1 MNAVAERAPMSD
13 RQTMQ
18 GPWRVEADT
27 LPEMAYDH
35 YRHALIHETSSIKA
49 YLAPKHQE
57 RTILVAPKGYGKT
70 LLLIAKKKSFLEARS
85 GQIVMAENRFIDRPL
100 GIFPVIKR
108 ELLDLLSSDYEF
120 WKSLW
125 KISLSLSAIKAFAR
139 ATRERPTD
147 RALLDHD
154 WYSRIIGDDHKY
166 FEAGEI
172 FADLL
177 SQDYKYIINIIAKSN
192 AIFPY
197 FNRINTQIV
206 FFIDNVDEYFRPVL
220 EDRSARTSGR
230 HSLYRNRS
238 NAVWS
243 LAQIALAS
251 VAYELEKTNHHIK
264 IYCTIRHEAFLKMP
278 EVESDAFQI
287 SGRCAKIEYTRD
299 DLEKIFLKN
308 IEITAKERLVDPDNP
323 DAMLRLVSEANEL
336 VEHRFVAKP
345 EPIFDYFLRHT
356 LYRPRDLMFIGGE
369 IVKIDPSQRSAQAIR
384 AAVDTATKTIV
395 DSIFGEMRPFFT
407 VPNRE
412 LLFRRIEANV
422 LTIDQLAEVSGAYV
436 SDLGGAA
443 PGDPDDE
450 VGHPFSVL
458 HKLGLLG
465 TVRLEFGNQ
474 GRWRQRFLQ
483 PTEIQINTDPTLPD
497 SEYYLIHPA
506 LDQSIYERSA
516 GKFTRGYDTRN
527 IIGNQLEWTD
537 PIAYS
542 FVLKGDMVGYSHVMN
557 SELYEIV
564 TRKLYEWARE
574 ICRDLTYADV
584 SGGDSILLI
593 DGSSE
598 RIVRCARELVRRAGE
613 FQERPMK
620 MRFGGAAGP
629 IAFERMRRMH
639 NGSWDTITVPMGL
652 ALRTSALLE
661 PLATPG
667 CALVEERFHQ
677 FANGRDAHDA
687 SIDGRGVR
695 NAEEFSGNT
704 VTALS
709 GADMPG
715 IEFDRNENKFIL
727 RKNLQDAPYPTKL
740 WKIELG

>member
-1 MNAVAERAPMSD
+1 MSD
-13 RQTMQ
+13 RHSVQ

-35 YRHALIHETSSIKA
+35 YRHSLIHETSSIKA

-70 LLLIAKKKSFLEARS
+70 LLLIAKKKSLLEARS

-154 WYSRIIGDDHKY
+154 WYGRIIADDYKY

-192 AIFPY
+192 AVFPY

-220 EDRSARTSGR
+220 EDRSARASGR

-287 SGRCAKIEYTRD
+287 SGRCTKIEYTRG

-308 IEITAKERLVDPDNP
+308 IDITAKERLVDPDHL
-323 DAMLRLVSEANEL
+323 DAMLRLVGEENKA
-336 VEHRFVAKP
+336 VQHRFVSRP
-345 EPIFDYFLRHT
+345 EAIFDYFLRHT

-422 LTIDQLAEVSGAYV
+422 LTLDQLDDVSAAYV
-436 SDLGGAA
+436 ADLGDASR
-443 PGDPDDE
+443 DPDGE
-450 VGHPFSVL
+450 MSHPFSVL

-474 GRWRQRFLQ
+474 GRWRQCFLQ
-483 PTEIQINTDPTLPD
+483 PTEIQISNDTELPV

-506 LDQSIYERSA
+506 LDQSVYERSA

-527 IIGNQLEWTD
+527 IIGNQLEWED
-537 PIAYS
+537 PIIYS
-542 FVLKGDMVGYSHVMN
+542 FVLKGDMVGYSQVMN

-574 ICRDLTYADV
+574 ICRDLMFVDV
-584 SGGDSILLI
+584 SGGDSILMI
-593 DGSSE
+593 DGSAE
-598 RIVRCARELVRRAGE
+598 RIVRCATELVRRAGD

-667 CALVEERFHQ
+667 SALVEERFHQ
-677 FANGRDAHDA
+677 FANGRDAGGDA
-687 SIDGRGVR
+687 LHGRGLR
-695 NAEEFSGNT
+695 NAEELSGNSM
-704 VTALS
+704 TAVS
-709 GADMPG
+709 ESDVPD
-715 IEFDRNENKFIL
+715 IEYDQDEKKFVL
-727 RKNLQDAPYPTKL
+727 RKNLLDPPYHTKL

>member
-1 MNAVAERAPMSD
+1 MSERQAV
-13 RQTMQ
+13 Q

-27 LPEMAYDH
+27 LPEMAYDR
-35 YRHALIHETSSIKA
+35 YRHTLIHETSSIQA

-70 LLLIAKKKSFLEARS
+70 LLLIAKKKSFMEARS

-139 ATRERPTD
+139 ATRERPSD
-147 RALLDHD
+147 RNLLAHD
-154 WYSRIIGDDHKY
+154 WYGRIITDDHKY

-172 FADLL
+172 FTDLL
-177 SQDYKYIINIIAKSN
+177 SQDYKYIINIIARSS

-220 EDRSARTSGR
+220 EDRSAGANGR

-278 EVESDAFQI
+278 EFESDAFQI
-287 SGRCAKIEYTRD
+287 SGRCTKIEYTRD

-308 IEITAKERLVDPDNP
+308 IDITPRDRLVDPDNADP
-323 DAMLRLVSEANEL
+323 MVRLVGRSNTT
-336 VEHRFVAKP
+336 VDHRFVSRP
-345 EPIFDYFLRHT
+345 ESVFDYFLRHT

-369 IVKIDPSQRSAQAIR
+369 IVKINPSERSAPANR
-384 AAVDTATKTIV
+384 DAVNTATKTIV
-395 DSIFGEMRPFFT
+395 DSIFGEMRPFFA
-407 VPNRE
+407 VPNRD
-412 LLFRRIEANV
+412 LLFRRIETNV
-422 LTIDQLAEVSGAYV
+422 LILDQIQEVSDGYLA
-436 SDLGGAA
+436 DLGVARDLDSEAGQ
-443 PGDPDDE
+443 
-450 VGHPFSVL
+450 PFSVL

-465 TVRLEFGNQ
+465 TVRLEFGNE
-474 GRWRQRFLQ
+474 GRWRQHFLQ
-483 PTEIQINTDPTLPD
+483 PTEIQINNDPELPV
-497 SEYYLIHPA
+497 SEHFLIHPA

-516 GKFTRGYDTRN
+516 GKFIRGYDTRN
-527 IIGNQLEWTD
+527 IIGNELEWQE

-542 FVLKGDMVGYSHVMN
+542 FVLRGDMVGYSHVMN
-557 SELYEIV
+557 SELYEVV

-574 ICRDLTYADV
+574 ICRDLMYVDV
-584 SGGDSILLI
+584 SGGDTILMI
-593 DGSSE
+593 DGSAS
-598 RIVRCARELVRRAGE
+598 RILRCAKELVRRAGD
-613 FQERPMK
+613 FRERPMQL
-620 MRFGGAAGP
+620 RFGGAAGP

-639 NGSWDTITVPMGL
+639 NGSWDTVTVPMGL

-661 PLATPG
+661 PLAQPN
-667 CALVEERFHQ
+667 CAVVEERFHE
-677 FANGRDAHDA
+677 FGCGRDTRADPEPA
-687 SIDGRGVR
+687 VTRM
-695 NAEEFSGNT
+695 
-704 VTALS
+704 TALS
-709 GADMPG
+709 SSDLPQVDYDRAD
-715 IEFDRNENKFIL
+715 EKFVL
-727 RKNLQDAPYPTKL
+727 RKNLLDPPYYTPL
-740 WKIELG
+740 WKVNLD

>member
-1 MNAVAERAPMSD
+1 MSD
-13 RQTMQ
+13 KQPMQ

-70 LLLIAKKKSFLEARS
+70 LLLIAKKKSLLEARS

-154 WYSRIIGDDHKY
+154 WYGRIIADDYKY

-177 SQDYKYIINIIAKSN
+177 SQDYKYIINIISKSN
-192 AIFPY
+192 AVFPY

-287 SGRCAKIEYTRD
+287 SGRCTKIEYTRD

-308 IEITAKERLVDPDNP
+308 IEITAKERLVEPDNG
-323 DAMLRLVSEANEL
+323 DAMLRLVGEANKA
-336 VEHRFVAKP
+336 VEHRFVARP
-345 EPIFDYFLRHT
+345 EVIFDYFLRHT

-369 IVKIDPSQRSAQAIR
+369 IVKINPNQRSADAIR

-395 DSIFGEMRPFFT
+395 NSIFGEMRPFFT

-412 LLFRRIEANV
+412 LLFKRIEANV
-422 LTIDQLAEVSGAYV
+422 MTLDQLEEISEAYAA
-436 SDLGGAA
+436 DLGNAVSRDA
-443 PGDPDDE
+443 DE
-450 VGHPFSVL
+450 EIGHPFSVL

-474 GRWRQRFLQ
+474 GRSRQCFLQ
-483 PTEIQINTDPTLPD
+483 PTEIQISNDPELPV

-537 PIAYS
+537 PITYS
-542 FVLKGDMVGYSHVMN
+542 FVLKGDMVGYSQVMN

-574 ICRDLTYADV
+574 ICRDLMYVDV
-584 SGGDSILLI
+584 SAGDSILMI
-593 DGSSE
+593 DGSPQ
-598 RIVRCARELVRRAGE
+598 RILQCAKELVRRAGD
-613 FQERPMK
+613 FQERPMQ

-639 NGSWDTITVPMGL
+639 NGSWDTVTVPMGL
-652 ALRTSALLE
+652 ALRTTALLE
-661 PLATPG
+661 PHATPG
-667 CALVEERFHQ
+667 SALVEERFHQ
-677 FANGRDAHDA
+677 FANGRETNVNGALRH
-687 SIDGRGVR
+687 GRELFGDLM
-695 NAEEFSGNT
+695 AP
-704 VTALS
+704 LS
-709 GADMPG
+709 QSDIPDVDY
-715 IEFDRNENKFIL
+715 DRDDQKFIL
-727 RKNLQDAPYPTKL
+727 RKNLLDPPYHTKL
-740 WKIELG
+740 WKIELA

>member
-1 MNAVAERAPMSD
+1 MSERQPI
-13 RQTMQ
+13 Q

-35 YRHALIHETSSIKA
+35 YRHTLIHETSSIKA
-49 YLAPKHQE
+49 YLTPKHHE

-108 ELLDLLSSDYEF
+108 ELLELLSSDYEF

-139 ATRERPTD
+139 ATRERPGD
-147 RALLDHD
+147 RDLLAHD
-154 WYSRIIGDDHKY
+154 WYGRIITDDHKY

-192 AIFPY
+192 VIFPY

-220 EDRSARTSGR
+220 EDRSARTNNR

-278 EVESDAFQI
+278 EVENDAFQI
-287 SGRCAKIEYTRD
+287 SGRCTKIEYTRD
-299 DLEKIFLKN
+299 DLERIFLKN
-308 IEITAKERLVDPDNP
+308 IDITAKERLADPDNS
-323 DAMLRLVSEANEL
+323 DAMLRLVGERNA
-336 VEHRFVAKP
+336 VVDHRFVSRP
-345 EPIFDYFLRHT
+345 ERIFDYFLRHT

-369 IVKIDPSQRSAQAIR
+369 IVKINPDQRSAEAIR
-384 AAVDTATKTIV
+384 DAVDTATKTIV

-412 LLFRRIEANV
+412 LLLRHISANV
-422 LTIDQLAEVSGAYV
+422 LTLDQLEKVRDAYV
-436 SDLGGAA
+436 ADLGNGTLH
-443 PGDPDDE
+443 DPDGE
-450 VGHPFSVL
+450 VGAPFSVL

-465 TVRLEFGNQ
+465 TVRPEFGNQ
-474 GRWRQRFLQ
+474 GRWRQCFLQ
-483 PTEIQINTDPTLPD
+483 PTEIQINNDPELPD

-506 LDQSIYERSA
+506 LDQSIYERSS
-516 GKFTRGYDTRN
+516 GKFTRGYDARN
-527 IIGNQLEWTD
+527 IIGNQLEWED
-537 PIAYS
+537 PITYS
-542 FVLKGDMVGYSHVMN
+542 FVFKGDMVGYSRIMN
-557 SELYEIV
+557 SEMYEIV

-574 ICRDLTYADV
+574 VCRDLVFVDV

-598 RIVRCARELVRRAGE
+598 RIVRCAKELVKRAHDFRE
-613 FQERPMK
+613 SPMR

-652 ALRTSALLE
+652 ALRTTALLE
-661 PLATPG
+661 PLAPPG
-667 CALVEERFHQ
+667 YAVVDERFQQ
-677 FANGRDAHDA
+677 FGAGRYRHSDA
-687 SIDGRGVR
+687 ID
-695 NAEEFSGNT
+695 
-704 VTALS
+704 VTASQDARSSFENFMAPLS
-709 GADMPG
+709 QSDLPG
-715 IEFDRNENKFIL
+715 LDYDQDEQKFVL
-727 RKNLQDAPYPTKL
+727 RKNSLDPPYYTKL
-740 WKIELG
+740 WKIDLG

>member
-1 MNAVAERAPMSD
+1 MSQ
-13 RQTMQ
+13 RQLIQ

-35 YRHALIHETSSIKA
+35 YRHTLIHETSSIKA

-70 LLLIAKKKSFLEARS
+70 LLLIAKKKSLLEARS

-108 ELLDLLSSDYEF
+108 ELLDLLASDYEF

-147 RALLDHD
+147 RALLEHD
-154 WYSRIIGDDHKY
+154 WFGRIIADDHKY

-177 SQDYKYIINIIAKSN
+177 SQDYKYIINIISKSN
-192 AIFPY
+192 AVFPY
-197 FNRINTQIV
+197 LNRINTQIV

-238 NAVWS
+238 NSVWS

-287 SGRCAKIEYTRD
+287 SGRCTKIEYTRD

-308 IEITAKERLVDPDNP
+308 IDITAKERLVDPEHPN
-323 DAMLRLVSEANEL
+323 AMLRLVGEANKA
-336 VEHRFVAKP
+336 VEHRFVSRP
-345 EPIFDYFLRHT
+345 EAIFDYFLRHT

-422 LTIDQLAEVSGAYV
+422 LTLDQLDEVSAAYV
-436 SDLGGAA
+436 ADLGDASR
-443 PGDPDDE
+443 DPDGE
-450 VGHPFSVL
+450 MGHPFWVL

-474 GRWRQRFLQ
+474 GRWRQCFLQ
-483 PTEIQINTDPTLPD
+483 PTEIQISNDTELPV
-497 SEYYLIHPA
+497 SEYYLVHPA

-516 GKFTRGYDTRN
+516 GKLTRGYDTRN
-527 IIGNQLEWTD
+527 IIGNQLEWEE
-537 PIAYS
+537 PISYS
-542 FVLKGDMVGYSHVMN
+542 FVLKGDMVGYSQVMN

-574 ICRDLTYADV
+574 ICRDLMFVDV
-584 SGGDSILLI
+584 SGGDSILMI

-598 RIVRCARELVRRAGE
+598 RIVRCAKELVRRAGD

-639 NGSWDTITVPMGL
+639 NGSWDAITVPMGL

-661 PLATPG
+661 PLAAPG

-677 FANGRDAHDA
+677 FANGRDARGDA
-687 SIDGRGVR
+687 IDDSALQ
-695 NAEEFSGNT
+695 NAKEFSGKFM
-704 VTALS
+704 APLS
-709 GADMPG
+709 QSDVPD
-715 IEFDRNENKFIL
+715 IDYDRDDQKFVL
-727 RKNLQDAPYPTKL
+727 RKNLLDPPYHTRL

>member
-1 MNAVAERAPMSD
+1 MSEK
-13 RQTMQ
+13 QTIQ

-27 LPEMAYDH
+27 LPEMAYDN
-35 YRHALIHETSSIKA
+35 YRHTLIHETSSIKA
-49 YLAPKHQE
+49 FLTTKHHE

-100 GIFPVIKR
+100 GIIPVVRREIL
-108 ELLDLLSSDYEF
+108 ELLASDYEF

-139 ATRERPTD
+139 ATKERPAD
-147 RALLDHD
+147 RVAPRHD
-154 WYSRIIGDDHKY
+154 WYRRIIGDDHKY

-172 FADLL
+172 FVDLL
-177 SQDYKYIINIIAKSN
+177 SQDYKYIINIIGASN
-192 AIFPY
+192 FIFPHV
-197 FNRINTQIV
+197 NRINTQVV

-220 EDRSARTSGR
+220 EDRSAGASSLHR
-230 HSLYRNRS
+230 LYRNRN

-251 VAYELEKTNHHIK
+251 SAYELEKTNHHIK
-264 IYCTIRHEAFLKMP
+264 IFCTMRHEAFLKMP

-287 SGRCAKIEYTRD
+287 SGRCTKIEYTRD

-308 IEITAKERLVDPDNP
+308 IDITPKERLAEPDNP
-323 DAMLRLVSEANEL
+323 DVMLRLVGETNRA
-336 VEHRFVAKP
+336 VDHQFVSRP
-345 EPIFDYFLRHT
+345 ERIFDYFLRHT

-369 IVKIDPSQRSAQAIR
+369 IVKINPSQRPAEAIR
-384 AAVDTATKTIV
+384 NAVDTATKTIV

-407 VPNRE
+407 VPSRE
-412 LLFRRIEANV
+412 LLFRRIETNV
-422 LTIDQLAEVSGAYV
+422 LTLDQLEKV
-436 SDLGGAA
+436 SDAYAAELGDMASR
-443 PGDPDDE
+443 DPDGE
-450 VGHPFSVL
+450 TSHPFSVL

-474 GRWRQRFLQ
+474 GRWRQCFLQ
-483 PTEIQINTDPTLPD
+483 PTEIQISNDPELPV
-497 SEYYLIHPA
+497 SEYYLVHPA

-516 GKFTRGYDTRN
+516 GKFIRGYDTRN
-527 IIGNQLEWTD
+527 IIGNQLEWED
-537 PIAYS
+537 PISYS
-542 FVLKGDMVGYSHVMN
+542 FVLKGDMLGYSHVMN

-574 ICRDLTYADV
+574 ICRDLMFVDV

-593 DGSSE
+593 DGSPE
-598 RIVRCARELVRRAGE
+598 RIIRCASELVRRAGD

-652 ALRTSALLE
+652 ALRTSSLLE
-661 PLATPG
+661 PLAAPG

-677 FANGRDAHDA
+677 FGSGRDARRDA
-687 SIDGRGVR
+687 VDGSEVMAPLSQSDVPDIDY
-695 NAEEFSGNT
+695 
-704 VTALS
+704 
-709 GADMPG
+709 DP
-715 IEFDRNENKFIL
+715 DDQKFVL
-727 RKNLQDAPYPTKL
+727 RKNLLDPPYYTKL
-740 WKIELG
+740 WKIELS

>member
-1 MNAVAERAPMSD
+1 MSERQPI
-13 RQTMQ
+13 Q

-35 YRHALIHETSSIKA
+35 YRHTLIHETSSIQA
-49 YLAPKHQE
+49 YLAPRHQE

-108 ELLDLLSSDYEF
+108 ELLELLASDYEF

-139 ATRERPTD
+139 ATRERAGD
-147 RALLDHD
+147 RDLTVHD
-154 WYSRIIGDDHKY
+154 WYGRIITDDHKY

-172 FADLL
+172 FTDLL
-177 SQDYKYIINIIAKSN
+177 SQDYKVIINIIAHSN
-192 AIFPY
+192 VIFPY

-220 EDRSARTSGR
+220 EDRSAGVSGR
-230 HSLYRNRS
+230 QSLYRNRS

-251 VAYELEKTNHHIK
+251 VAYELEKANHHIK

-287 SGRCAKIEYTRD
+287 SGRCTKIEYTRD

-308 IEITAKERLVDPDNP
+308 IDITPKDRLADPGNP
-323 DAMLRLVSEANEL
+323 EPMLRLVGEENKA
-336 VEHRFVAKP
+336 VEHRFIARA
-345 EPIFDYFLRHT
+345 ERIFDYFLRHT

-369 IVKIDPSQRSAQAIR
+369 IVKINPSERSAQAIR
-384 AAVDTATKTIV
+384 TAVDMATKTIV
-395 DSIFGEMRPFFT
+395 DSICGEMRPFFA
-407 VPNRE
+407 VPSRE

-422 LTIDQLAEVSGAYV
+422 LTLEQLREVRDAYV
-436 SDLGGAA
+436 ADLGNGASR
-443 PGDPDDE
+443 DPDGDT
-450 VGHPFSVL
+450 GHPFSVL

-474 GRWRQRFLQ
+474 GRWRQSFLQ
-483 PTEIQINTDPTLPD
+483 PTEIRISNDPELPL
-497 SEYYLIHPA
+497 SEHYLIHPA
-506 LDQSIYERSA
+506 LDQSVYERSA

-527 IIGNQLEWTD
+527 IIGNQLEWED
-537 PIAYS
+537 PISYS

-557 SELYEIV
+557 SELYEVV

-574 ICRDLTYADV
+574 ICRDLMYVDV

-593 DGSSE
+593 DGSPE
-598 RIVRCARELVRRAGE
+598 RIVRCAKELVRRARD
-613 FQERPMK
+613 FQEKPMK

-639 NGSWDTITVPMGL
+639 NGSWDTVTVPMGL

-661 PLATPG
+661 PHAPPG
-667 CALVEERFHQ
+667 CAVVEEKFYEFGSSGDGRHQ
-677 FANGRDAHDA
+677 FVDSGPALNVDELSRPSMAPLSASDVPNFDYNRDDE
-687 SIDGRGVR
+687 RFV
-695 NAEEFSGNT
+695 
-704 VTALS
+704 
-709 GADMPG
+709 
-715 IEFDRNENKFIL
+715 L
-727 RKNLQDAPYPTKL
+727 RKNLLDPPYHTRL
-740 WKIELG
+740 WKINLD

>member
-1 MNAVAERAPMSD
+1 MTERQP
-13 RQTMQ
+13 TQ

-27 LPEMAYDH
+27 LPEMAYDR
-35 YRHALIHETSSIKA
+35 YRHTLIHETSSIQA
-49 YLAPKHQE
+49 YLTPKHQE
-57 RTILVAPKGYGKT
+57 RMILVAPKGYGKT
-70 LLLIAKKKSFLEARS
+70 LLLIAKKKSFMEARS

-147 RALLDHD
+147 RALLEHD
-154 WYSRIIGDDHKY
+154 WYGRIIADDHKY

-177 SQDYKYIINIIAKSN
+177 SQDYKYIINIISKSN
-192 AIFPY
+192 GVFPY

-220 EDRSARTSGR
+220 EDRSARTNNR

-287 SGRCAKIEYTRD
+287 SGRCTKIEYTRD

-308 IEITAKERLVDPDNP
+308 IDITPKERLFDPDNP
-323 DAMLRLVSEANEL
+323 EAMLRLVGGANEL

-369 IVKIDPSQRSAQAIR
+369 IVKIEPSQRSAQAIR

-395 DSIFGEMRPFFT
+395 DSIFGEMRPFFA
-407 VPNRE
+407 VPNRD

-422 LTIDQLAEVSGAYV
+422 LTLEQLGEVGAVYV
-436 SDLGGAA
+436 ADLGNGASQ
-443 PGDPDDE
+443 DREDE
-450 VGHPFSVL
+450 TGHPFSVL
-458 HKLGLLG
+458 YKLGLLG

-474 GRWRQRFLQ
+474 GRWLQRFLQ
-483 PTEIQINTDPTLPD
+483 PTEIQISNDTELPV

-537 PIAYS
+537 PITYS

-574 ICRDLTYADV
+574 ICRDLMFVDV
-584 SGGDSILLI
+584 SGGDSILMI
-593 DGSSE
+593 DGSAE
-598 RIVRCARELVRRAGE
+598 RIVRCATELVRRAGD

-652 ALRTSALLE
+652 ALRISALLE
-661 PLATPG
+661 PLAAPG
-667 CALVEERFHQ
+667 CALIEERFHR
-677 FANGRDAHDA
+677 FANGRDVPGDAVGDHIAHGANELPRPFTAPLSAADLP
-687 SIDGRGVR
+687 
-695 NAEEFSGNT
+695 T
-704 VTALS
+704 V
-709 GADMPG
+709 D
-715 IEFDRNENKFIL
+715 FDRDDKKFVL
-727 RKNLQDAPYPTKL
+727 RKNLLDPPYHTKL

>member
-1 MNAVAERAPMSD
+1 MTERQPI
-13 RQTMQ
+13 Q

-35 YRHALIHETSSIKA
+35 YRHTLIYETSSIKA

-70 LLLIAKKKSFLEARS
+70 LLLIAKKKSLLEARS

-147 RALLDHD
+147 RALLEHD
-154 WYSRIIGDDHKY
+154 WYGRIIADDHKY

-177 SQDYKYIINIIAKSN
+177 SQDYKYIVNIIARSN
-192 AIFPY
+192 AVFPY

-220 EDRSARTSGR
+220 EDRSARTTGR

-238 NAVWS
+238 NSVWS

-287 SGRCAKIEYTRD
+287 SGRCTKIEYTRD

-308 IEITAKERLVDPDNP
+308 IDITAKERLVDPDHL
-323 DAMLRLVSEANEL
+323 DAMLRLVGEENKA
-336 VEHRFVAKP
+336 VQHRFVSRP
-345 EPIFDYFLRHT
+345 EAIFDYFLRHT

-422 LTIDQLAEVSGAYV
+422 LTLEQLDDVSAAYV
-436 SDLGGAA
+436 ADLGDASR
-443 PGDPDDE
+443 DPDGE
-450 VGHPFSVL
+450 MSHPFSVL

-474 GRWRQRFLQ
+474 GRWRQCFLQ
-483 PTEIQINTDPTLPD
+483 PTEIQISNDTELPV

-506 LDQSIYERSA
+506 LDQSVYERSA

-527 IIGNQLEWTD
+527 IIGNQLEWED
-537 PIAYS
+537 PITYS
-542 FVLKGDMVGYSHVMN
+542 FVLKGDMVGYSQVMN

-574 ICRDLTYADV
+574 ICRDLMFVDV
-584 SGGDSILLI
+584 SGGDSILMI
-593 DGSSE
+593 DGSAE
-598 RIVRCARELVRRAGE
+598 RIVRCATELVTRAGD

-667 CALVEERFHQ
+667 SALVEERFHQ
-677 FANGRDAHDA
+677 FANGR
-687 SIDGRGVR
+687 GLR
-695 NAEEFSGNT
+695 NAEELSGNSM
-704 VTALS
+704 TAVS
-709 GADMPG
+709 ESDVPD
-715 IEFDRNENKFIL
+715 IEYDQDEKKFVL
-727 RKNLQDAPYPTKL
+727 RKNLLDPPYHTKL

>member
-1 MNAVAERAPMSD
+1 MSERYPI
-13 RQTMQ
+13 Q

-35 YRHALIHETSSIKA
+35 YRHTLIHETSSIKA

-70 LLLIAKKKSFLEARS
+70 LLLIAKKKSFLEARF

-108 ELLDLLSSDYEF
+108 ELLDLLASDYEF

-139 ATRERPTD
+139 ATRERPAD
-147 RALLDHD
+147 RTLLEHG
-154 WYSRIIGDDHKY
+154 WYSRIIADDHKY

-172 FADLL
+172 FADLV
-177 SQDYKYIINIIAKSN
+177 SQDYRYIINVIARSN
-192 AIFPY
+192 VIFPY

-220 EDRSARTSGR
+220 EDRSARTSGS

-238 NAVWS
+238 NSVWS

-287 SGRCAKIEYTRD
+287 SGRCTKIEYSRD

-308 IEITAKERLVDPDNP
+308 IDITPKERLVDTDNP
-323 DAMLRLVSEANEL
+323 DPMLRLVGETNQ
-336 VEHRFVAKP
+336 VVDHRFVSRP
-345 EPIFDYFLRHT
+345 ERIFDYFLRHT

-369 IVKIDPSQRSAQAIR
+369 IVKITPSQRSAEAIR
-384 AAVDTATKTIV
+384 TAVDTATKTIV
-395 DSIFGEMRPFFT
+395 DSIFGEMRPFFS

-412 LLFRRIEANV
+412 LLFKRIEANV
-422 LTIDQLAEVSGAYV
+422 LTLDQLAEVRDAYV
-436 SDLGGAA
+436 AELGDAA
-443 PGDPDDE
+443 SRDPDGE
-450 VGHPFSVL
+450 IGHPFSVL

-483 PTEIQINTDPTLPD
+483 PTEIQINNDPELPV
-497 SEYYLIHPA
+497 SEYYLVHPA

-527 IIGNQLEWTD
+527 IIGNQLEWEG
-537 PIAYS
+537 PITYS

-574 ICRDLTYADV
+574 ICKDLMFVDV

-598 RIVRCARELVRRAGE
+598 RIVRSASELVRRARD
-613 FQERPMK
+613 FQEWPMK

-639 NGSWDTITVPMGL
+639 NGSWDTVTVPMGL

-661 PLATPG
+661 PLAAPG
-667 CALVEERFHQ
+667 TALVDEKFHQ
-677 FANGRDAHDA
+677 FGGNRDTHYEAM
-687 SIDGRGVR
+687 DGSLR
-695 NAEEFSGNT
+695 NVGK
-704 VTALS
+704 LS
-709 GADMPG
+709 GKSATPLSQSEAPDIDYDQG
-715 IEFDRNENKFIL
+715 EQKFVL
-727 RKNLQDAPYPTKL
+727 RKNLLDAPYFTKL

>member
-1 MNAVAERAPMSD
+1 MSEK
-13 RQTMQ
+13 QTIQ

-27 LPEMAYDH
+27 LPEMAYDN
-35 YRHALIHETSSIKA
+35 YRHTLIHETSSIKA
-49 YLAPKHQE
+49 FLTTKHHE

-100 GIFPVIKR
+100 GIIPVVRREIL
-108 ELLDLLSSDYEF
+108 ELLASDYEF

-139 ATRERPTD
+139 ATKERPAD
-147 RALLDHD
+147 RVAPRHD
-154 WYSRIIGDDHKY
+154 WYRRIIGDDHKY

-172 FADLL
+172 FVDLL
-177 SQDYKYIINIIAKSN
+177 SQDYKYIINIIGASN
-192 AIFPY
+192 FIFPHV
-197 FNRINTQIV
+197 NRINTQVV

-220 EDRSARTSGR
+220 EDRSAGASSLHR
-230 HSLYRNRS
+230 LYRNRN

-251 VAYELEKTNHHIK
+251 SAYELEKTNHHIK
-264 IYCTIRHEAFLKMP
+264 IFCTMRHEAFLKMP

-287 SGRCAKIEYTRD
+287 SGRCTKIEYTRD

-308 IEITAKERLVDPDNP
+308 IDITPKERLAEPDNP
-323 DAMLRLVSEANEL
+323 DVMLRLVGETNRA
-336 VEHRFVAKP
+336 VDHQFVSRP
-345 EPIFDYFLRHT
+345 ERIFDYFLRHT

-369 IVKIDPSQRSAQAIR
+369 IVKINPSQRPAEAIR
-384 AAVDTATKTIV
+384 NAVDTATKTIV

-407 VPNRE
+407 VPSRE
-412 LLFRRIEANV
+412 LLFRRIETNV
-422 LTIDQLAEVSGAYV
+422 LTLDQLEKV
-436 SDLGGAA
+436 SDAYAAELGDMASR
-443 PGDPDDE
+443 DPDGE
-450 VGHPFSVL
+450 TSHPFSVL

-474 GRWRQRFLQ
+474 GRWRQCFLQ
-483 PTEIQINTDPTLPD
+483 PTEIQISNDPELPV
-497 SEYYLIHPA
+497 SEYYLVHPA

-516 GKFTRGYDTRN
+516 GKFIRGYDTRN
-527 IIGNQLEWTD
+527 IIGNQLEWED
-537 PIAYS
+537 PISYS
-542 FVLKGDMVGYSHVMN
+542 FVLKGDMLGYSHVMN

-574 ICRDLTYADV
+574 ICRDLMFVDV

-593 DGSSE
+593 DGSPE
-598 RIVRCARELVRRAGE
+598 RIIRCASELVRRAGD

-652 ALRTSALLE
+652 ALRTSSLLE
-661 PLATPG
+661 PLAAPG

-677 FANGRDAHDA
+677 FGSGRDARRDA
-687 SIDGRGVR
+687 VDGSEVMAPLSQSDVPDIDY
-695 NAEEFSGNT
+695 
-704 VTALS
+704 
-709 GADMPG
+709 DP
-715 IEFDRNENKFIL
+715 DDQKFVL
-727 RKNLQDAPYPTKL
+727 RKNLLDPPYYTKL

>member
-1 MNAVAERAPMSD
+1 MSERQPM
-13 RQTMQ
+13 R

-35 YRHALIHETSSIKA
+35 YRHTLIHETSSIKA
-49 YLAPKHQE
+49 YLTPKHHE

-108 ELLDLLSSDYEF
+108 ELLDLLASDYEF

-139 ATRERPTD
+139 ATRERPGD
-147 RALLDHD
+147 RDLLAHD
-154 WYSRIIGDDHKY
+154 WYRRIITDDNKY

-177 SQDYKYIINIIAKSN
+177 SQDYKYIINIIAKAN
-192 AIFPY
+192 VIFPY

-220 EDRSARTSGR
+220 EDRSAGTNHR

-238 NAVWS
+238 NSVWS

-287 SGRCAKIEYTRD
+287 SGRCTKIEYTRD

-308 IEITAKERLVDPDNP
+308 IEITAIEHLADPDNS
-323 DAMLRLVSEANEL
+323 DAMLRLVGESNKA
-336 VEHRFVAKP
+336 VDHRFVSRP
-345 EPIFDYFLRHT
+345 ERIFDYFLRHT

-369 IVKIDPSQRSAQAIR
+369 IVKINPRQRSAEAIQD
-384 AAVDTATKTIV
+384 AVNTATKTIV

-407 VPNRE
+407 VPDRE
-412 LLFRRIEANV
+412 LLLRHIETNV
-422 LTIDQLAEVSGAYV
+422 LALDQLKEVSDAYIV
-436 SDLGGAA
+436 DLGNDMSR
-443 PGDPDDE
+443 DPDGE
-450 VGHPFSVL
+450 LGNPFSVL

-474 GRWRQRFLQ
+474 GRWRQCFLQ
-483 PTEIQINTDPTLPD
+483 PTEIQINNDPELPV

-527 IIGNQLEWTD
+527 IIGNQLEWEE
-537 PIAYS
+537 PITYS
-542 FVLKGDMVGYSHVMN
+542 FVLKGDMVGYSRVMN

-564 TRKLYEWARE
+564 TRKLYDWARE
-574 ICRDLTYADV
+574 ICRDLMFVDV

-598 RIVRCARELVRRAGE
+598 RIVRCAKELVRRARE
-613 FQERPMK
+613 FQESPMK
-620 MRFGGAAGP
+620 IRFGGAAGP

-652 ALRTSALLE
+652 ALRTTALLE
-661 PLATPG
+661 PHAPPG
-667 CALVEERFHQ
+667 YALVDERFHN
-677 FANGRDAHDA
+677 FGGNRDRHYDA
-687 SIDGRGVR
+687 PDPSVSQDG
-695 NAEEFSGNT
+695 EPFSGRLMAP
-704 VTALS
+704 VAE
-709 GADMPG
+709 ADVPN
-715 IEFDRNENKFIL
+715 IDYDQADQRFVL
-727 RKNLQDAPYPTKL
+727 RKNLLDPPYYTKL
-740 WKIELG
+740 WKIDLG

>member
-1 MNAVAERAPMSD
+1 MSERQPI
-13 RQTMQ
+13 Q

-35 YRHALIHETSSIKA
+35 YRHTLIHETSSIKA

-70 LLLIAKKKSFLEARS
+70 LLLIAKKKSLLEARS

-139 ATRERPTD
+139 ATRERPSD
-147 RALLDHD
+147 RTLLDHD
-154 WYSRIIGDDHKY
+154 WYSRIIADDHKY

-177 SQDYKYIINIIAKSN
+177 SQDYRYIINIIAKSN
-192 AIFPY
+192 VIFPY

-278 EVESDAFQI
+278 EFEGDAFQI
-287 SGRCAKIEYTRD
+287 SGRCTKIEYTRD

-308 IEITAKERLVDPDNP
+308 INITPRDSLVGTDDADPMARLVGPTVD
-323 DAMLRLVSEANEL
+323 
-336 VEHRFVAKP
+336 HRFVSRP
-345 EPIFDYFLRHT
+345 EPVFDYFLRHT

-369 IVKIDPSQRSAQAIR
+369 IVKINPSERSAPAIR
-384 AAVDTATKTIV
+384 AAVDRATRAIV
-395 DSIFGEMRPFFT
+395 DSIFGEMRPFFA

-422 LTIDQLAEVSGAYV
+422 LTLEQLGEVRAAYV
-436 SDLGGAA
+436 ADLGNGKSQ
-443 PGDPDDE
+443 DPEDE
-450 VGHPFSVL
+450 TGHPFSVL
-458 HKLGLLG
+458 YKLGLLG

-474 GRWRQRFLQ
+474 GRRRQCFLQ
-483 PTEIQINTDPTLPD
+483 PTEIQINNDPELPV

-506 LDQSIYERSA
+506 LDQSIYEKSA
-516 GKFTRGYDTRN
+516 DKFTRGYDTRN
-527 IIGNQLEWTD
+527 IIGNQLEWED
-537 PIAYS
+537 PISYS
-542 FVLKGDMVGYSHVMN
+542 FVLKGDMAGYSHVMN

-574 ICRDLTYADV
+574 ICTDLMFVDV

-593 DGSSE
+593 DGSSQ
-598 RIVRCARELVRRAGE
+598 RILRCAKELVRRAGN

-677 FANGRDAHDA
+677 FSDSRDT
-687 SIDGRGVR
+687 IDGSAFQDAG
-695 NAEEFSGNT
+695 E
-704 VTALS
+704 LS
-709 GADMPG
+709 A
-715 IEFDRNENKFIL
+715 KFMAPLSQSDVPDIDYNHDDQKFVL
-727 RKNLQDAPYPTKL
+727 RKNLEDAPYYTKL